1 MFIHLSAAQ
10 FDNRPHDFNFIFQHP
25 ALFQAGNDF
34 LLVCRVEFFSDHKI
48 PQFRVELLA
57 NAQGR
62 QMWAEEEA
70 SRNKAGEATQVDV
83 ADAMETQKK
92 KKGVQSTFT
101 AIKGGTSMNG
111 ALTPVGE

>member
-1 MFIHLSAAQ
+1 MGSAIGGYMTKRSMDKQ
-10 FDNRPHDFNFIFQHP
+10 N
-25 ALFQAGNDF
+25 
-34 LLVCRVEFFSDHKI
+34 K
-48 PQFRVELLA
+48 LLA

-70 SRNKAGEATQVDV
+70 SRKKAGEATQVDV

-101 AIKGGTSMNG
+101 AIHGGTSMNG

>member
-1 MFIHLSAAQ
+1 MGSAIGGYMTKRSMDQ
-10 FDNRPHDFNFIFQHP
+10 QN
-25 ALFQAGNDF
+25 
-34 LLVCRVEFFSDHKI
+34 K
-48 PQFRVELLA
+48 LLA

-62 QMWAEEEA
+62 QKWAEEEA
-70 SRNKAGEATQVDV
+70 SRKKAGEATQVDV

-101 AIKGGTSMNG
+101 AIRGGTSMNG

>member
-1 MFIHLSAAQ
+1 MGSAIGGYMTKRSMDQ
-10 FDNRPHDFNFIFQHP
+10 QN
-25 ALFQAGNDF
+25 
-34 LLVCRVEFFSDHKI
+34 K
-48 PQFRVELLA
+48 LLA